1 MHRESS
7 ATSDALIGAVID
19 KRFRVVQY
27 LGSGGVGHVY
37 VAEGLVRGARNGPR
51 VTVKVLRPEHQSND
65 MLRARF
71 HREVAA
77 ATRISD
83 PRVLQIH
90 DFGTLP
96 SDLPYFVAEL
106 LVGLDLA
113 DTLSYAGTLSPIRA
127 TRIALDTAFAL
138 AAAHTSGVVHR
149 DVKPENIFLVHAPD
163 GRELVKLLDFGFAW
177 IDGDPGGPGFGAQ
190 GADGDPKPQ
199 ASKES
204 FRLTTR
210 RGAVGTPEYM
220 PSEQAAGELAQPTAD
235 IYALGVVLFEMLA
248 GRPPFTGPPAVVA
261 EKHATER
268 PPQLRAVNA
277 ALEASTALEAVVVRS
292 LEKDPGRRY
301 GSAAAM
307 AEALRDTPEG
317 RALR

>member
-19 KRFRVVQY
+19 KRFRVIQY

-37 VAEGLVRGARNGPR
+37 VAEGLVRGARSGPR
-51 VTVKVLRPEHQSND
+51 VTVKVLRPEHQSNES
-65 MLRARF
+65 LLARF
-71 HREVAA
+71 QREVAA
-77 ATRISD
+77 ATRIVD

-90 DFGTLP
+90 DCGTLP
-96 SDLPYFVAEL
+96 SGLPYFVAEL

-113 DTLSYAGTLSPIRA
+113 DTLSYAHALSPVRA

-138 AAAHTSGVVHR
+138 AAAHASGVVHR

-177 IDGDPGGPGFGAQ
+177 IDGDPGSTGAQ
-190 GADGDPKPQ
+190 GAEKD
-199 ASKES
+199 S

-220 PSEQAAGELAQPTAD
+220 PAEQAAGELAHPTAD

-292 LEKDPGRRY
+292 LEKDPLRRY
-301 GSAAAM
+301 GSAAAV

>member
-19 KRFRVVQY
+19 KRFRVIQY

-37 VAEGLVRGARNGPR
+37 VAEGLARGAHRGPR
-51 VTVKVLRPEHQSND
+51 VTVKVLRPEHQANE

-77 ATRISD
+77 ATRIAD
-83 PRVLQIH
+83 PRVLSIH

-96 SDLPYFVAEL
+96 NDLPYFVAEL

-113 DTLSYAGTLSPIRA
+113 DTLSYARALTPARA
-127 TRIALDTAFAL
+127 TRIAVDTACAL
-138 AAAHTSGVVHR
+138 AAAHVSGVVHR

-177 IDGDPGGPGFGAQ
+177 IDGDPGGQ
-190 GADGDPKPQ
+190 GT
-199 ASKES
+199 
-204 FRLTTR
+204 FRITTR

-220 PSEQAAGELAQPTAD
+220 PSEQAAGDLAQPTAD

-248 GRPPFTGPPAVVA
+248 GRPPFVGPAAVVA

-268 PPQLRAVNA
+268 PPQLRAVNPS
-277 ALEASTALEAVVVRS
+277 LEASTALEAVVVRA